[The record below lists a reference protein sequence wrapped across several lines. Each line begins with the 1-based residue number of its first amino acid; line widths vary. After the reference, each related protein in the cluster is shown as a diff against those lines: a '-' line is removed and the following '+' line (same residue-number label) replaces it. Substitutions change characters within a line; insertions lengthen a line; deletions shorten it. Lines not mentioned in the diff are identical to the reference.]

1 MTHEQRGVPVI
12 REEACLASVVRVHV
26 RTDNLV
32 DRFILEALL
41 KYFFP
46 VFLRFRAADPSVDN
60 CPTIRTFYEVQIDV
74 VE

>member
-12 REEACLASVVRVHV
+12 RKETCLAGVVRVHV
-26 RTDNLV
+26 RTDDLI

-60 CPTIRTFYEVQIDV
+60 CPTIGAFYKVQIDM

>member
-26 RTDNLV
+26 RTDNLI

-60 CPTIRTFYEVQIDV
+60 CPTSATFYEV
-74 VE
+74 

>member
-12 REEACLASVVRVHV
+12 CEEACLASVVRVHV
-26 RTDNLV
+26 RTDNLI

-60 CPTIRTFYEVQIDV
+60 CPTIRTFYEVQVDV
-74 VE
+74 LE

>member
-1 MTHEQRGVPVI
+1 MTHEQGSVPVI

-26 RTDNLV
+26 RTDNLI
-32 DRFILEALL
+32 DRFVFEALL
-41 KYFFP
+41 EYFFP

>member
-26 RTDNLV
+26 RTDDLI
-32 DRFILEALL
+32 DRSILEALL
-41 KYFFP
+41 KYFSP

-60 CPTIRTFYEVQIDV
+60 CPTIGAFYKVQIDM

>member
-12 REEACLASVVRVHV
+12 REEACLPGVVRVHV
-26 RTDNLV
+26 RTDDLI
-32 DRFILEALL
+32 DRFITEALL

-46 VFLRFRAADPSVDN
+46 VFLRFRAADPSVDD
-60 CPTIRTFYEVQIDV
+60 CPTIITFYEVQIDM